1 MKSVLIFLLQVNF
14 LFSAIDV
21 GFFNTIA
28 TAELKKD
35 QFLTIVVY
43 DQEEKRL
50 LQFRWT
56 LFHNKGLVT
65 HTNYRGHPMQ
75 ELLYAKYRQDTIKID
90 IALRDNEGSF
100 YHPYLLITF
109 LGYDYKQNRANF
121 EIRHKDLQEQ
131 TRIEIKE

>member
-1 MKSVLIFLLQVNF
+1 MKIVSLI
-14 LFSAIDV
+14 LFYMQFAFAAIDV

-28 TAELKKD
+28 TASLKKD
-35 QFLTIVVY
+35 QFLNIIVY

-56 LFHNKGLVT
+56 LFHNQGLVT

-75 ELLYAKYRQDTIKID
+75 ELLYARYRQDTIKIE
-90 IALRDNEGSF
+90 IALRDNEVSF

-109 LGYDYKQNRANF
+109 LGYDYKQNKANF